1 MFFACFSRVRH
12 LSLCASATRAST
24 DFKSLFIAWLHPS
37 HPIDWIRSKAWVE
50 NRFGSREK
58 CTAPRAQNRPA
69 RTAEISVSL
78 AADPRADTKR
88 SHNNQPFSA
97 INWYLERNV
106 MWRRLHLATMK
117 ARERRRTVGIRM
129 KKYQN
134 EPSASA
140 RKTSF
145 PLRTF
150 TGIALVALP
159 NTIVERPEK
168 YRFLRHRLGGEIG
181 TVPERRISWSG
192 GEKRTKPNRNHNY
205 RRYNT

>member
-1 MFFACFSRVRH
+1 MFFACFLKGFEREFPPSISHSNSALLACFFAMCNFSERAELRI
-12 LSLCASATRAST
+12 ASPGSKLLVVPEQWRGRYHTKMAVA
-24 DFKSLFIAWLHPS
+24 
-37 HPIDWIRSKAWVE
+37 DWNHSQT
-50 NRFGSREK
+50 GM
-58 CTAPRAQNRPA
+58 
-69 RTAEISVSL
+69 

-106 MWRRLHLATMK
+106 MRRRLHLATMK

-150 TGIALVALP
+150 TGIALVPLP
-159 NTIVERPEK
+159 NTIVQRPEK
-168 YRFLRHRLGGEIG
+168 HRFLRPSLGGEIG

-192 GEKRTKPNRNHNY
+192 GKKTDKTKQKPKLS
-205 RRYNT
+205 

>member
-1 MFFACFSRVRH
+1 MCNFSERAELRI
-12 LSLCASATRAST
+12 ASPGSKLLVVPERWRGRYHTKMAVA
-24 DFKSLFIAWLHPS
+24 
-37 HPIDWIRSKAWVE
+37 DWNHSQT
-50 NRFGSREK
+50 GM
-58 CTAPRAQNRPA
+58 
-69 RTAEISVSL
+69 

-106 MWRRLHLATMK
+106 MRRRLHLATMK

-192 GEKRTKPNRNHNY
+192 GKKSDETKQKP
-205 RRYNT
+205 